1 MFIIHR
7 RQFPVAQIPGNERWH
22 SWQQVEA
29 PMDGAAEQ
37 GRGAE
42 GDGAGSLDSIFES
55 LGATSTASSNDV
67 AGEAAPSTPEMGASK
82 K

>member
-7 RQFPVAQIPGNERWH
+7 RQFPVAHIPGNELWH
-22 SWQQVEA
+22 SWQR
-29 PMDGAAEQ
+29 MDGAAEQ
-37 GRGAE
+37 GRGAAGE
-42 GDGAGSLDSIFES
+42 GAGTFSIFES
-55 LGATSTASSNDV
+55 LGATSTASSTDV

>member
-42 GDGAGSLDSIFES
+42 GDGGEGAGSLDRIFES
-55 LGATSTASSNDV
+55 LGATSSNDV

>member
-42 GDGAGSLDSIFES
+42 GDGGEGAGSLDRIFES
-55 LGATSTASSNDV
+55 LGA
-67 AGEAAPSTPEMGASK
+67 SK

>member
-7 RQFPVAQIPGNERWH
+7 RQFPIAHIPGNENWH

-37 GRGAE
+37 GRGDGGE
-42 GDGAGSLDSIFES
+42 GAGSLDRIFES
-55 LGATSTASSNDV
+55 LGA
-67 AGEAAPSTPEMGASK
+67 SK